1 MRDRVK
7 ILVVLII
14 IIILCVSLYVYQNI
28 NSQGEEIADSDFKI
42 YFFNVG
48 KADSILISNN
58 GKYIMIDTGEER
70 LSSEILSY
78 FKNNNITKLD
88 YLIISHFDKDHVGSA
103 AAIIDNIEVENV
115 LQSNCPKE
123 SEYYTNYINSLAN
136 KGITAKTISGDFAFT
151 LGELN
156 IVVNGPTEI
165 YESNESNNSSLI
177 VSMTYK
183 DTSYLFMGDSQN
195 DRIKDYLKENDVQT
209 YDFIK
214 IPYHGNYQKKL
225 DDLLEAVT
233 PKYAVITCSNV
244 EPEDITET
252 EELLNQLGI
261 KYYETKNGSI
271 TVTSDGENVTIRQ

>member
-42 YFFNVG
+42 YFFNAG

-58 GKYIMIDTGEER
+58 GKYIMIDTGEET

-103 AAIIDNIEVENV
+103 ATIIDNIEVENV